1 MNRPFATAIAIAV
14 GSIVL
19 LGYFLPIPVLSVL
32 RLELVQW
39 AILLAGIA
47 ALVGIFNLI
56 SVHWQ
61 KIRRR
66 EKGSF
71 YSAVLLLTMFVTL
84 ALGLLLGPTHSL
96 MQALVESVVI
106 PVEASLMALLAVTLV
121 YASIRL
127 FRRRADLMTIVFLL
141 TLLLI
146 LFLSTP
152 IPAGSL
158 SGLADLARSVVSIP
172 AAGGARG
179 ILLGVALGALVTGLR
194 VLFGMDRPYGGK

>member
-1 MNRPFATAIAIAV
+1 MNRPFAAAIAIAI
-14 GSIVL
+14 GLIVL

-47 ALVGIFNLI
+47 ALVGVFNLI

-66 EKGSF
+66 ERGNF

-84 ALGLLLGPTHSL
+84 AMGLLLGPTHSL
-96 MQALVESVVI
+96 MQSLVEAVII

-127 FRRRADLMTIVFLL
+127 FRRRVDLMTVVFLL
-141 TLLLI
+141 TLLLV
-146 LFLSTP
+146 LFLLTP
-152 IPAGSL
+152 IPSGGL
-158 SGLADLARSVVSIP
+158 SGLADLARSIINVP
-172 AAGGARG
+172 ASGGARG

-194 VLFGMDRPYGGK
+194 VLLGMDRPYGGK

>member
-1 MNRPFATAIAIAV
+1 MNRPFAAAIAIAI
-14 GSIVL
+14 GLIVL
-19 LGYFLPIPVLSVL
+19 LGYFLPIPVLTVL
-32 RLELVQW
+32 RLELIQW
-39 AILLAGIA
+39 AILLAGMA

-66 EKGSF
+66 EKGNF
-71 YSAVLLLTMFVTL
+71 YSAVLLMALFA
-84 ALGLLLGPTHSL
+84 ALGFGLVLGPSHPL
-96 MQALVESVVI
+96 MQAMVEAVVI

-127 FRRRADLMTIVFLL
+127 FRRRVDLMTVVFLL
-141 TLLLI
+141 TVLLM

-152 IPAGSL
+152 ILAGNL
-158 SGLADLARSVVSIP
+158 SGLADLVRSMVNIP

-179 ILLGVALGALVTGLR
+179 ILLGVALGALTTGLR

>member
-1 MNRPFATAIAIAV
+1 MNRPFAAAIAIAI
-14 GSIVL
+14 GLIVL
-19 LGYFLPIPVLSVL
+19 LGYFLPIPVLTVL
-32 RLELVQW
+32 RLELIQW
-39 AILLAGIA
+39 AILLAGMA

-66 EKGSF
+66 EKGNF
-71 YSAVLLLTMFVTL
+71 YSAVLLMALFA
-84 ALGLLLGPTHSL
+84 ALGFGLVLGPSHPL
-96 MQALVESVVI
+96 MQAMVEAVVI

-127 FRRRADLMTIVFLL
+127 FRRRVDLMTIVFLL
-141 TLLLI
+141 TVLLM

-152 IPAGSL
+152 ILAGNL
-158 SGLADLARSVVSIP
+158 SGLADLVRSMVNIP

-179 ILLGVALGALVTGLR
+179 ILLGVALGALTTGLR

>member
-1 MNRPFATAIAIAV
+1 MNRPFAAAIAIAV
-14 GSIVL
+14 GLIVL
-19 LGYFLPIPVLSVL
+19 LGYFLPIPMLAVL
-32 RLELVQW
+32 RLELIQW
-39 AILLAGIA
+39 AILLAGMA

-66 EKGSF
+66 EKGGF
-71 YSAVLLLTMFVTL
+71 YSAVLLLVLFAAL
-84 ALGLLLGPTHSL
+84 GLGLLLGPSHPL
-96 MQALVESVVI
+96 MQTMVEAVII

-121 YASIRL
+121 YAGIRL
-127 FRRRADLMTIVFLL
+127 FRRRVDLMTIVFLL
-141 TLLLI
+141 TVLLI

-152 IPAGSL
+152 ILAGNL
-158 SGLADLARSVVSIP
+158 SGLADLVRSMVNVP

-179 ILLGVALGALVTGLR
+179 ILLGIALGALTTGLR

>member
-1 MNRPFATAIAIAV
+1 MNRPFAAAIAIAI
-14 GSIVL
+14 GLIVL

-47 ALVGIFNLI
+47 ALVGVFNLI

-66 EKGSF
+66 ERGNF
-71 YSAVLLLTMFVTL
+71 YSAVLLLTMFLTL
-84 ALGLLLGPTHSL
+84 AMGLLLGPTHSL
-96 MQALVESVVI
+96 MQSLVEAVII

-127 FRRRADLMTIVFLL
+127 FRRRVDLMTVVFLL
-141 TLLLI
+141 TLLLV
-146 LFLSTP
+146 LFLLTP
-152 IPAGSL
+152 IPSGGL
-158 SGLADLARSVVSIP
+158 SGLADLARSIINVP
-172 AAGGARG
+172 ASGGARG

-194 VLFGMDRPYGGK
+194 VLLGMDRPYGGK